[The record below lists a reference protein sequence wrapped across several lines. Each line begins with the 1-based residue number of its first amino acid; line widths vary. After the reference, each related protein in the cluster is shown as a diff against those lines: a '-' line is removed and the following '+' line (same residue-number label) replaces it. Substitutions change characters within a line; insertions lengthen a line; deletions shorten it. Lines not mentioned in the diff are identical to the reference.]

1 MDDLERMFDAYLEEV
16 NRLSKEYELDKD
28 VCLKF
33 KGEILEILYD
43 AAMTRKENA
52 WAEYFK
58 NKY

>member
-1 MDDLERMFDAYLEEV
+1 MNWIKTSASNSREKYL
-16 NRLSKEYELDKD
+16 KH
-28 VCLKF
+28 F
-33 KGEILEILYD
+33 D